1 MPMIFPSSPAV
12 GQVFS
17 SGGRS
22 WVWTGSTWDS
32 PSDQNRTALPIGGTT
47 GQMLTKAS
55 NADYVTQW
63 TSRPNSGAATMGYQL
78 LTTTYQSYI
87 TVSMTCTGRPV
98 VVAFSAI
105 HANMNSGANRE
116 VSLRAQLDGVT
127 VGYELGGLF
136 SVLLSGAAAATSDG
150 ATFIITPS
158 AGTRS
163 FTFQARANNNSSCAV
178 YAGQLSVFEI

>member
-1 MPMIFPSSPAV
+1 MPILFPTSPTV
-12 GQVFS
+12 GQVFT

-22 WVWTGSTWDS
+22 WVWSGATWDS
-32 PSDQNRTALPIGGTT
+32 PSAENRGALAIGGTT
-47 GQMLTKAS
+47 GQMLTKVS
-55 NADYVTQW
+55 NADYETQW

-105 HANMNSGANRE
+105 HANMNSGANRD

-150 ATFIITPS
+150 ATFIVTPS

-163 FTFQARANNNSSCAV
+163 FTFQARANANSSCAA
-178 YAGQLSVFEI
+178 YAAQLSVFEV